1 MGDRRALQV
10 CRNGAVHFLS
20 RLLSMLRSAVSS
32 GQMPWDS
39 AVGLFCMNSQ
49 PASKQQWRV
58 IGGAAQAGTSH
69 DLGDNFAKAFGT
81 QFLNEAG
88 DLVHPQQSSWG
99 ASTRLIGGIIMTH
112 GALMLHVSHSC
123 HAKG

>member
-1 MGDRRALQV
+1 M
-10 CRNGAVHFLS
+10 
-20 RLLSMLRSAVSS
+20 
-32 GQMPWDS
+32 
-39 AVGLFCMNSQ
+39 
-49 PASKQQWRV
+49 
-58 IGGAAQAGTSH
+58 QAGTSH

-112 GALMLHVSHSC
+112 GALMPHVP
-123 HAKG
+123 HAYHAGCTAASKLQRWAIMHRFCKHRVCIVIVISLGSLFTYCMRD

>member
-1 MGDRRALQV
+1 MQDERGSAQAAFNRSCRALSSQHV
-10 CRNGAVHFLS
+10 QSIAATDLSAQRS
-20 RLLSMLRSAVSS
+20 RLMLTV
-32 GQMPWDS
+32 
-39 AVGLFCMNSQ
+39 
-49 PASKQQWRV
+49 
-58 IGGAAQAGTSH
+58 QAGTSH

-112 GALMLHVSHSC
+112 GSPALCTALHAAGCPGPVLAHTVLT
-123 HAKG
+123 

>member
-1 MGDRRALQV
+1 MLKDKRHRPPVAHLATPTRYD
-10 CRNGAVHFLS
+10 CRMQLK
-20 RLLSMLRSAVSS
+20 RLHSGCHGFFRCLIVPSQASAAHVLCLA
-32 GQMPWDS
+32 M
-39 AVGLFCMNSQ
+39 
-49 PASKQQWRV
+49 
-58 IGGAAQAGTSH
+58 QAGTSH

-112 GALMLHVSHSC
+112 GALL
-123 HAKG
+123 

>member
-1 MGDRRALQV
+1 MPDPGFLWHTFLRTMITVLGCTQLKRLQLKRLHQQLRWPCHIFPSFEATALPIWAM
-10 CRNGAVHFLS
+10 CCL
-20 RLLSMLRSAVSS
+20 
-32 GQMPWDS
+32 
-39 AVGLFCMNSQ
+39 
-49 PASKQQWRV
+49 
-58 IGGAAQAGTSH
+58 QAGTSH

-112 GALMLHVSHSC
+112 GAPPCLAAFSC
-123 HAKG
+123 HGT

>member
-1 MGDRRALQV
+1 V
-10 CRNGAVHFLS
+10 
-20 RLLSMLRSAVSS
+20 
-32 GQMPWDS
+32 
-39 AVGLFCMNSQ
+39 
-49 PASKQQWRV
+49 
-58 IGGAAQAGTSH
+58 QAGTSH

-112 GALMLHVSHSC
+112 GAAPCSIGLAWYSDPCLLP
-123 HAKG
+123 

>member
-1 MGDRRALQV
+1 M
-10 CRNGAVHFLS
+10 
-20 RLLSMLRSAVSS
+20 
-32 GQMPWDS
+32 
-39 AVGLFCMNSQ
+39 
-49 PASKQQWRV
+49 
-58 IGGAAQAGTSH
+58 QAGTSH

-112 GALMLHVSHSC
+112 GAAPSSIGLAWLLRPVLAPLGLLMWQEDMAGHVASLMTVLCWLTCKYTQVSGVTHFSSP
-123 HAKG
+123 GSY